1 MKNLLLAG
9 LLLGIIAVGTIVF
22 IGDRSPTGDSMAPTT
37 PPATGPASKPLWT
50 CGMHPQVIQDHPGT
64 CPICHMRLTPLKT
77 GDDTDHGKEM
87 QDMQAGPTVRIDP
100 AVVQNM
106 GVQTAAVTRGPIT
119 KSVQTVGLL
128 EAPETGLH
136 DISPKVGGWIE
147 KLFANQEGLH
157 VHKGDPLFELYSPD
171 LTVAEQE
178 LVGAVKA
185 ARAFGPS
192 ADPSVKKS
200 SEALVESAKTK
211 LRLLDV
217 AEADIDAVAQ
227 TLTVPKTVTFRSPAS
242 GAVIDKAIVQGS
254 ATQAGQKLMRI
265 EDHSS
270 LWLDLQVYED
280 QMAMVAVGQDV
291 QATVEAFPGKTFTG
305 RITFIHPHVDHMSRT
320 VVARA
325 VLDNPDLALRPG
337 MYASATIVTKPVADG
352 IQVPREAV
360 IDTGTRQIVFIAH
373 PGGRFTPRTVH
384 VGVRGDDDR
393 VQLIDGLAPGETV
406 VTSGQF
412 LLDVESRTTEAIQK
426 LRSPASL
433 AVNSTAATAP
443 APPEMPTTSMAAAQ
457 PSSALKVAWCP
468 MKKAHWLQQGEQVA
482 NPYYGTQMPD
492 CGEVQRTVA
501 MPVALSPLT
510 EVTAAYLKVTA
521 GLTSD
526 RLDASAVDALRTA
539 AERLN
544 DPQMAEVK
552 TTALAVASAGDVA
565 KTRAALIPL
574 SEALLRALDS
584 GPTTDSTPSSM
595 PSMPGME
602 GMQP

>member
-1 MKNLLLAG
+1 
-9 LLLGIIAVGTIVF
+9 
-22 IGDRSPTGDSMAPTT
+22 
-37 PPATGPASKPLWT
+37 
-50 CGMHPQVIQDHPGT
+50 
-64 CPICHMRLTPLKT
+64 KT
-77 GDDTDHGKEM
+77 GDDTEQEKEM
-87 QDMQAGPTVRIDP
+87 QQQAGPTVRIDP

-106 GVQTAAVTRGPIT
+106 GVQTAEATRGPIT

-147 KLFANQEGLH
+147 KLFANQEGMH
-157 VHKGDPLFELYSPD
+157 VHKGEPLFEIYSPD
-171 LTVAEQE
+171 LIVAEQE
-178 LVGAVKA
+178 LVGAV
-185 ARAFGPS
+185 RAMRALGS
-192 ADPSVKKS
+192 AADPSVKKS
-200 SEALVESAKTK
+200 SDALVESAKTK

-227 TLTVPKTVTFRSPAS
+227 TLAVPKTVTFRSPAS
-242 GAVIDKAIVQGS
+242 GAVIDKAIVEGS
-254 ATQAGQKLMRI
+254 ATQPGQKLMRI
-265 EDHSS
+265 EDHSI

-280 QMAMVAVGQDV
+280 QMAMVAIGQNV
-291 QATVEAFPGKTFTG
+291 RATVEAFPGKTFTG

-325 VLDNPDLALRPG
+325 VLDNPELALRPG
-337 MYASATIVTKPVADG
+337 MYASATIVTQPVADAV
-352 IQVPREAV
+352 QVPKDAV
-360 IDTGTRQIVFIAH
+360 IDTGTRQIVFVAH

-384 VGVRGDDDR
+384 VGVRGDNDR

-433 AVNSTAATAP
+433 TANSTTATAP
-443 APPEMPTTSMAAAQ
+443 APPEMPTPSMAAA
-457 PSSALKVAWCP
+457 PPASALKVAWCP
-468 MKKAHWLQQGEQVA
+468 MKKAHWLQQGDAIA

-492 CGEVQRTVA
+492 CGELQRTVA
-501 MPVALSPLT
+501 MPVASSPLT
-510 EVTAAYLKVTA
+510 EVTMAYLNTTA
-521 GLTSD
+521 GLTSN
-526 RLDASAVDALRTA
+526 RLDTSAIDALRTA
-539 AERLN
+539 AEKLN
-544 DPQMAEVK
+544 EPQLAEVK
-552 TTALAVASAGDVA
+552 SAALAVASAGDVA
-565 KTRAALIPL
+565 KTRVALIPL

-584 GPTTDSTPSSM
+584 GPATDSAPSSM